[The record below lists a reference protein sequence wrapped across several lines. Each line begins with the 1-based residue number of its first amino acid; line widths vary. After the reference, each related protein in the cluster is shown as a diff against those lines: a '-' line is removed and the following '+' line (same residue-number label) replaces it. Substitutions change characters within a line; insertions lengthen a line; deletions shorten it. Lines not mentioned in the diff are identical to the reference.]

1 MPRRP
6 SIDWLDFALR
16 ALAEEGPAALVPE
29 ALAARA
35 GLTRGAFYH
44 RFAGVDAFHA
54 ELLECWR
61 QRNTQAVIELAA
73 AVPRR
78 DARQRALAQS
88 AASIDHALDRAVRA
102 WALHD
107 ARAQDAVA
115 AVDAARIDFIRDC
128 LPPRTRQRARLAE
141 ALYLLFVGAQ
151 QVRSELDGAALQRLL
166 DPLDAALLRGLA
178 GSGVSRAVLPSPAAG
193 PRAARAAGRR

>member
-6 SIDWLDFALR
+6 SIDWLDFGLR
-16 ALAEEGPAALVPE
+16 TLAAEGPAALVPE

-44 RFAGVDAFHA
+44 RFASVDAFHA

-61 QRNTQAVIELAA
+61 QRNTQTVIELAA

-78 DARQRALAQS
+78 DARQRALAQA

-107 ARAQDAVA
+107 ARARDAVA
-115 AVDAARIDFIRDC
+115 AVDATRIGFIRGC
-128 LPPRTRQRARLAE
+128 LPSRTRQRARLAE
-141 ALYLLFVGAQ
+141 ALYLMFIGAQ
-151 QVRSELDGAALQRLL
+151 QVRTDLDGAALQRLL
-166 DPLDAALLRGLA
+166 DPLDAALLRGVA
-178 GSGVSRAVLPSPAAG
+178 GAELSR
-193 PRAARAAGRR
+193 RAAPR